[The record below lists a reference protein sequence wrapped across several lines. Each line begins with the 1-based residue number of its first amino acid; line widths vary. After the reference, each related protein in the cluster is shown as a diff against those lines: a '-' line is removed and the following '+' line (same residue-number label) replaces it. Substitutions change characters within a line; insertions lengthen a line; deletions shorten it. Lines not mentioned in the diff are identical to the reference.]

1 MGLPEGSCCLIAG
14 ERVGDLGYPREA
26 LLVPTAAKLHRM
38 AGAKAQ
44 YRKKGVQRTRGMPVI
59 TASTTTRGQAITDL
73 IQSVALE
80 ETALSHILNAEGEK
94 IQKMVAM
101 PDVTPE
107 VLLATNKSVE
117 SMVNAV
123 SRLEMILQSKLSNF
137 DGCLC
142 QAEPFQG

>member
-1 MGLPEGSCCLIAG
+1 M
-14 ERVGDLGYPREA
+14 
-26 LLVPTAAKLHRM
+26 
-38 AGAKAQ
+38 
-44 YRKKGVQRTRGMPVI
+44 GMPVI
-59 TASTTTRGQAITDL
+59 TPSTTTRAQAVTD
-73 IQSVALE
+73 IIESVALE

-101 PDVTPE
+101 PDATPE

-123 SRLEMILQSKLSNF
+123 SRLEMILQSKLSAF

-142 QAEPFQG
+142 EDGAAEPPAAL